1 VANDGVKKY
10 DEALADLGRVI
21 EITSASKVEGA
32 QALLA
37 DAYDARAATN
47 LHRNQ
52 PAAALADLD
61 EAAKNNPK
69 NANIQSNRATVLE
82 RMGRNDEA
90 LRAYGH
96 ALQLQPDFAEA
107 IFARGALNEKLG
119 RRAEAERDD
128 QTVAKLSSATAQT
141 QVAARTR
148 LQRLGSTVIQK
159 TEQTRVTIRVTD
171 RKDMEVAQKVA
182 DALKEKQ
189 FTIDKIE
196 ALDAPARGEV
206 RYYFNEDERAAE
218 QIRLITESVI
228 AEGGYIV
235 QLPSNFAATKER
247 INPGAVEVSLP
258 SLSAQLIRPS
268 YRRFEARKK
277 S

>member
-1 VANDGVKKY
+1 VPPSARIPVDSVKGLDVLGLPVARL
-10 DEALADLGRVI
+10 ALLIIGLAVRYGLGR
-21 EITSASKVEGA
+21 K
-32 QALLA
+32 
-37 DAYDARAATN
+37 
-47 LHRNQ
+47 RNGSG
-52 PAAALADLD
+52 D
-61 EAAKNNPK
+61 
-69 NANIQSNRATVLE
+69 
-82 RMGRNDEA
+82 
-90 LRAYGH
+90 
-96 ALQLQPDFAEA
+96 
-107 IFARGALNEKLG
+107 
-119 RRAEAERDD
+119 RRAEAERDY

-148 LQRLGSTVIQK
+148 LLRLGSTVIQK